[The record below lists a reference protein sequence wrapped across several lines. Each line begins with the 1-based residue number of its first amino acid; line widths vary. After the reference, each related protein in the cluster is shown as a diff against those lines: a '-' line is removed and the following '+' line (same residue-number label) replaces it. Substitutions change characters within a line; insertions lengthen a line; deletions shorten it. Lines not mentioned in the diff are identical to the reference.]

1 MERIKEALE
10 RARQER
16 QQSGGAL
23 GAAASRGAATATAT
37 ATTPSQIAYTQTRH
51 AEVSS
56 EFLRGKRI
64 ISGLDPG
71 SFSDAYRILRTQVLQ
86 RLRENK
92 WNVLAVTSP
101 GLNEGK
107 TLTAIN
113 LAISLA
119 MEVNY
124 TVLLVDADLRH
135 PNVHT
140 YFGLEPE
147 FGLSDYL
154 LSDKPLQELLVHP
167 AGIQGLVVLP
177 GGKPLTNSSEMLS
190 SPKMSRLV
198 EELKTRYPSRI
209 VLFDLPPLL
218 ATADAIAFAP
228 YVDAALLVVE
238 EGKTSTQ
245 DAQHATELLKDT
257 HLIGAVLNKSL
268 SIPADNRKAGR
279 EFLQWNI
286 PWNMVVGRLRMW
298 SSHLFRRKSH

>member
-16 QQSGGAL
+16 QQSGGAF
-23 GAAASRGAATATAT
+23 GAVTARGAATTA
-37 ATTPSQIAYTQTRH
+37 PSQIVYTQTRH
-51 AEVSS
+51 AEVSN
-56 EFLRGKRI
+56 EFLREKRI
-64 ISGLDPG
+64 ISGLDPD

-101 GLNEGK
+101 GPNEGK

-167 AGIQGLVVLP
+167 GIQGLVVLP
-177 GGKPLTNSSEMLS
+177 GGKPLANSSEMLS

-228 YVDAALLVVE
+228 YVDAALLVLE

-268 SIPADNRKAGR
+268 SYPAGYGQTDGKSPRR
-279 EFLQWNI
+279 NI
-286 PWNMVVGRLRMW
+286 PWNKVAERLLPWASRF
-298 SSHLFRRKSH
+298 FRRKDH

>member
-16 QQSGGAL
+16 QQTGGTFGTAT
-23 GAAASRGAATATAT
+23 SRGAAGMP
-37 ATTPSQIAYTQTRH
+37 PSQITYTQTRH
-51 AEVSS
+51 AEVSG
-56 EFLRGKRI
+56 EYLRNKRVI
-64 ISGLDPG
+64 TGHDPD
-71 SFSDAYRILRTQVLQ
+71 FFTDAYRILRTQVFQ
-86 RLRENK
+86 RLRENR
-92 WNVLAVTSP
+92 WNALAVTSP
-101 GLNEGK
+101 GFNEGK
-107 TLTAIN
+107 TLTTIN

-154 LSDKPLQELLVHP
+154 VSDKPLQELLVHP
-167 AGIQGLVVLP
+167 AGIQGLVILP
-177 GGKPLTNSSEMLS
+177 GGKPLINSAEMLN

-209 VLFDLPPLL
+209 VLFDLPPVLT
-218 ATADAIAFAP
+218 TADAVAFAP

-245 DAQHATELLKDT
+245 DAQRATDLLKDT
-257 HLIGAVLNKSL
+257 HLIGVVLNKSL
-268 SIPADNRKAGR
+268 SNPIDDKQAVGKISQLNIAWSWVTGKLG
-279 EFLQWNI
+279 QWTS
-286 PWNMVVGRLRMW
+286 RF
-298 SSHLFRRKSH
+298 SRRKGR

>member
-16 QQSGGAL
+16 QRTGHAPGHSAARH
-23 GAAASRGAATATAT
+23 AAAEPA
-37 ATTPSQIAYTQTRH
+37 QIAYTQTRQ
-51 AEVSS
+51 AEISR
-56 EFLRGKRI
+56 EFLRERRVITDDGP
-64 ISGLDPG
+64 DV
-71 SFSDAYRILRTQVLQ
+71 FTDAYRILRTQVLQ
-86 RLRENK
+86 RLSENK
-92 WNVLAVTSP
+92 WNALAVTSP
-101 GLNEGK
+101 GADEGK

-119 MEVNY
+119 MEVSY

-154 LSDKPLQELLVHP
+154 QSDKPLQELLVHP
-167 AGIQGLVVLP
+167 QGIHGLVILP
-177 GGKPLTNSSEMLS
+177 GGKPLANSAEMLN

-218 ATADAIAFAP
+218 TTADAIAFAP

-238 EGKTSTQ
+238 EGKTAMQ
-245 DAQHATELLKDT
+245 DAQRATELLKDT
-257 HLIGAVLNKSL
+257 PLIGAVLNKSL
-268 SIPADNRKAGR
+268 SRPRHDG
-279 EFLQWNI
+279 ESGWQLQPMNVSWGAVTGKLRQ
-286 PWNMVVGRLRMW
+286 WVGRMA
-298 SSHLFRRKSH
+298 RRKGH

>member
-16 QQSGGAL
+16 QQAGGAF
-23 GAAASRGAATATAT
+23 GAAVSRGV
-37 ATTPSQIAYTQTRH
+37 ATTAPSQIVYTQTRH
-51 AEVSS
+51 AEVSN

-64 ISGLDPG
+64 ISGSDPD

-101 GLNEGK
+101 GPNEGK

-154 LSDKPLQELLVHP
+154 LSDKPLQEILVHP
-167 AGIQGLVVLP
+167 GIQGLVVLP
-177 GGKPLTNSSEMLS
+177 GGKPLSNSSEMLG

-218 ATADAIAFAP
+218 ATADAMAFAP
-228 YVDAALLVVE
+228 YVDAALLVLE
-238 EGKTSTQ
+238 EGKTSTE
-245 DAQHATELLKDT
+245 DAKYAMELLKDT

-268 SIPADNRKAGR
+268 SVTAGD
-279 EFLQWNI
+279 EQTDQKLSQWGI
-286 PWNMVVGRLRMW
+286 AWNMAAGRLRQW
-298 SSHLFRRKSH
+298 ASRLFRRKGH

>member
-16 QQSGGAL
+16 QQSAGVYGAVT
-23 GAAASRGAATATAT
+23 SRGAAAAL
-37 ATTPSQIAYTQTRH
+37 PSQIAYTQTRH
-51 AEVSS
+51 AEISN
-56 EFLRGKRI
+56 EFLREKRVI
-64 ISGLDPG
+64 TGNDPD
-71 SFSDAYRILRTQVLQ
+71 SFTDAYGILRTQVLK

-92 WNVLAVTSP
+92 WNALAITSP
-101 GLNEGK
+101 GVEEGK
-107 TLTAIN
+107 TLTTIN

-119 MEVNY
+119 MEVSY

-135 PNVHT
+135 PNIHT

-154 LSDKPLQELLVHP
+154 VSDKPLQELLVHP
-167 AGIQGLVVLP
+167 AGIQGLIILP
-177 GGKPLTNSSEMLS
+177 GGKPLTNSAEMLN
-190 SPKMSRLV
+190 SPKMTRLV

-228 YVDAALLVVE
+228 YVDAALLVLE
-238 EGKTSTQ
+238 EGKTTIQ
-245 DAQHATELLKDT
+245 DAQRATELLKDA

-268 SIPADNRKAGR
+268 SNLTDEGQSDWKLPG
-279 EFLQWNI
+279 WSI
-286 PWNMVVGRLRMW
+286 PWNMMIGKLRQWTSRL
-298 SSHLFRRKSH
+298 SRRQGH

>member
-16 QQSGGAL
+16 QQTGGGA
-23 GAAASRGAATATAT
+23 RGTATPRGGAVP
-37 ATTPSQIAYTQTRH
+37 AQIAYTQTRH

-56 EFLRGKRI
+56 EFLREKRVI
-64 ISGLDPG
+64 TGRDPD
-71 SFSDAYRILRTQVLQ
+71 SFTDAYGILRTQVLH
-86 RLRENK
+86 RLRENN

-101 GLNEGK
+101 GSHEGK
-107 TLTAIN
+107 TLTTIN

-119 MEVNY
+119 MEVGY

-135 PNVHT
+135 PDVHN

-147 FGLSDYL
+147 YGLSDYL
-154 LSDKPLQELLVHP
+154 MSDKPIAELLLKP
-167 AGIQGLVVLP
+167 AGIQGLVILP
-177 GGKPLTNSSEMLS
+177 GGKPLPNSVEMLN

-228 YVDAALLVVE
+228 YVDAALLVLE
-238 EGKTSTQ
+238 EGKTPMQ
-245 DAQHATELLKDT
+245 DAQRATELLKDT
-257 HLIGAVLNKSL
+257 HLIGVVLNKSL
-268 SIPADNRKAGR
+268 STANDDKQPGWKLPQR
-279 EFLQWNI
+279 NI
-286 PWNMVVGRLRMW
+286 PLNIGARKIRQWIGRLA
-298 SSHLFRRKSH
+298 RRKG

>member
-16 QQSGGAL
+16 QQIGVASSGPVTPRD
-23 GAAASRGAATATAT
+23 AAINPA
-37 ATTPSQIAYTQTRH
+37 QIAYSQTRH

-56 EFLRGKRI
+56 EYLRNKRV
-64 ISGLDPG
+64 ISGHDPD
-71 SFSDAYRILRTQVLQ
+71 SFTDAYGILRTQVFQ

-101 GLNEGK
+101 GFNEGK

-119 MEVNY
+119 MEVGY

-135 PNVHT
+135 PNIHT

-154 LSDKPLQELLVHP
+154 LSDKPLHEILVHP

-177 GGKPLTNSSEMLS
+177 GGKPLIKSAEMLN
-190 SPKMSRLV
+190 SPKMSHLV

-218 ATADAIAFAP
+218 ATADAIAFVP
-228 YVDAALLVVE
+228 HVDAALLVLE
-238 EGKTSTQ
+238 EGKTSIH
-245 DAQHATELLKDT
+245 DAQSASELLKDT
-257 HLIGAVLNKSL
+257 HLIGAVLNKSRSNPTDDGQPGWKL
-268 SIPADNRKAGR
+268 P
-279 EFLQWNI
+279 QWNFL
-286 PWNMVVGRLRMW
+286 WSRVVWKLRLWTGRFLRHKD
-298 SSHLFRRKSH
+298 S

>member
-16 QQSGGAL
+16 QQSGGTV
-23 GAAASRGAATATAT
+23 GAVASRGAAAA
-37 ATTPSQIAYTQTRH
+37 APSQIVYTQTRH

-56 EFLRGKRI
+56 EFLRSKRI
-64 ISGLDPG
+64 ISGLDPDP
-71 SFSDAYRILRTQVLQ
+71 FTDAYRILRTQVLQ

-101 GLNEGK
+101 GPSEGK

-135 PNVHT
+135 PNVHN

-147 FGLSDYL
+147 SGLSDYL

-177 GGKPLTNSSEMLS
+177 GGKSLPNSSEMLN

-218 ATADAIAFAP
+218 ATADAIAFTP
-228 YVDAALLVVE
+228 YVDAALLVLE

-268 SIPADNRKAGR
+268 SVTAGGGQADRT
-279 EFLQWNI
+279 LSQWGI
-286 PWNMVVGRLRMW
+286 AWNMAAGRLRQW
-298 SSHLFRRKSH
+298 TSRLFRHKGD

>member
-23 GAAASRGAATATAT
+23 GAVAPRGAAAT
-37 ATTPSQIAYTQTRH
+37 PPPQIAYTQTRQ
-51 AEVSS
+51 AEVSN
-56 EFLRGKRI
+56 EFLRGKRV
-64 ISGLDPG
+64 ISGLDPD

-154 LSDKPLQELLVHP
+154 LSDKPIEELLVHP
-167 AGIQGLVVLP
+167 AGIQGLVILP

-228 YVDAALLVVE
+228 YVDAALLVLE

-268 SIPADNRKAGR
+268 SNPAGEGQTGWKLPRWNVPWSMMVEKIR
-279 EFLQWNI
+279 QWTS
-286 PWNMVVGRLRMW
+286 RLSR
-298 SSHLFRRKSH
+298 HKGH

>member
-16 QQSGGAL
+16 QQTGGGAK
-23 GAAASRGAATATAT
+23 GAAAPRGAAEPA
-37 ATTPSQIAYTQTRH
+37 QIAYTQTRH

-56 EFLRGKRI
+56 EFLREKRVI
-64 ISGLDPG
+64 AGYDSDT
-71 SFSDAYRILRTQVLQ
+71 FTDAYKILRTQVFQ
-86 RLRENK
+86 RLRDNN

-147 FGLSDYL
+147 YGLSDYL
-154 LSDKPLQELLVHP
+154 VSDKPLQELLVHP
-167 AGIQGLVVLP
+167 AGIQGLVILP
-177 GGKPLTNSSEMLS
+177 GGKPLTNSAEMLN

-228 YVDAALLVVE
+228 YVDAALLVLE
-238 EGKTSTQ
+238 EGKTSMQ
-245 DAQHATELLKDT
+245 DAKHAAELLKDT

-268 SIPADNRKAGR
+268 SNPSSDEQPGR
-279 EFLQWNI
+279 ILLQWNI
-286 PWNMVVGRLRMW
+286 WWNIGAGKLRQWIGRLA
-298 SSHLFRRKSH
+298 RRKGH

>member
-1 MERIKEALE
+1 
-10 RARQER
+10 
-16 QQSGGAL
+16 
-23 GAAASRGAATATAT
+23 
-37 ATTPSQIAYTQTRH
+37 
-51 AEVSS
+51 
-56 EFLRGKRI
+56 
-64 ISGLDPG
+64 
-71 SFSDAYRILRTQVLQ
+71 VLQ

-113 LAISLA
+113 LAVSLA

-167 AGIQGLVVLP
+167 GIQGLVVLP
-177 GGKPLTNSSEMLS
+177 GGKPLTNSSEMLN

-218 ATADAIAFAP
+218 ATADAMAFAP

-238 EGKTSTQ
+238 EGITSIQ

-268 SIPADNRKAGR
+268 SNQAGYGQTDEKSSR
-279 EFLQWNI
+279 RNI
-286 PWNMVVGRLRMW
+286 PWNKVAGRLRLW
-298 SSHLFRRKSH
+298 TSRLFRRKDH

>member
-16 QQSGGAL
+16 QQAGGAF
-23 GAAASRGAATATAT
+23 GAAVPSRGAVAPA
-37 ATTPSQIAYTQTRH
+37 QIAYTQTRH

-56 EFLRGKRI
+56 EYLHNKRVI
-64 ISGLDPG
+64 TGHDPD
-71 SFSDAYRILRTQVLQ
+71 SFTDAYRILRTQVLQ
-86 RLRENK
+86 RLQENK

-101 GLNEGK
+101 GFNEGK
-107 TLTAIN
+107 TLTTIN

-119 MEVNY
+119 MEVSY
-124 TVLLVDADLRH
+124 TVLLVDADLRN
-135 PNVHT
+135 PSVHT

-154 LSDKPLQELLVHP
+154 VSDKPLQELLVHP
-167 AGIQGLVVLP
+167 VGIQGLVILP
-177 GGKPLTNSSEMLS
+177 GGKPLINSAEMLN

-209 VLFDLPPLL
+209 VLFDLPPVLS
-218 ATADAIAFAP
+218 TADAVAFSP

-238 EGKTSTQ
+238 EGRTSTQ
-245 DAQHATELLKDT
+245 DAQRAAELLKDT

-268 SIPADNRKAGR
+268 SNPADASQAGGKISQLNIAWSWVTGK
-279 EFLQWNI
+279 FGQWAS
-286 PWNMVVGRLRMW
+286 RF
-298 SSHLFRRKSH
+298 FRRKGH